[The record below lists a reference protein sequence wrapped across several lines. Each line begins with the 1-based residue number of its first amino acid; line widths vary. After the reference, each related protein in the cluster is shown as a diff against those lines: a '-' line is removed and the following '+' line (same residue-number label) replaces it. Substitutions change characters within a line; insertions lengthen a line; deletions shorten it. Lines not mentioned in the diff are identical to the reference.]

1 MPVCECNGLLAEHK
15 GTLPSSIGK
24 TINEAVPESP
34 KQFIGHV
41 ANEQQSGMVSCE
53 VGILCGQQSMSSM
66 EADMSCAVEVD
77 MFDMSA
83 DFAPTAA
90 APVGSRA
97 TDRAS
102 IKIRMVRPSC
112 ITPNLCPLCDA
123 QEKMQAA

>member
-66 EADMSCAVEVD
+66 EADMSSVVEVD

-90 APVGSRA
+90 APAVGSRA

-102 IKIRMVRPSC
+102 IKIRMV
-112 ITPNLCPLCDA
+112 
-123 QEKMQAA
+123 